1 MQPLLA
7 RDGTLVVESVEALRG
22 SLPFLLRGLD
32 VDNGFEFLNDVLLR
46 YCATHGI
53 ELTRSRPYH
62 KNDQAW
68 IEQKNGAVVR
78 RLVGYRR
85 LEGLAAFEALS
96 QLYAAARLF
105 TNFFQ
110 PSFKLKEKVRT
121 GARVVKRYHA
131 PQTPC
136 SRLLGSNTIH
146 DTIKSQLQHLSKT
159 LDPLQL
165 LDQIRT
171 MQQRLAI
178 IAAGGE
184 PPTPA
189 HKDDDLTHFLAS
201 LSTAWHEGEVRPTHR
216 EEPKASRHWRTRKDP
231 FEGVWPTIVGWLE
244 TSPDQ
249 SAKGLLEQL
258 QREHPG
264 TYPDGHLRA
273 LQRRVKEWR
282 RQMALHLVF
291 GQSSTDV
298 TFPVY
303 DHEEKISSEVGQPL
317 GNIPDEAAE

>member
-1 MQPLLA
+1 MTQHTKIVTP
-7 RDGTLVVESVEALRG
+7 S
-22 SLPFLLRGLD
+22 
-32 VDNGFEFLNDVLLR
+32 
-46 YCATHGI
+46 
-53 ELTRSRPYH
+53 
-62 KNDQAW
+62 
-68 IEQKNGAVVR
+68 R

-96 QLYAAARLF
+96 QFYAAARLF
-105 TNFFQ
+105 INFFQ

-136 SRLLGSNTIH
+136 SRLLGSEAIP
-146 DTIKSQLQHLSKT
+146 DAIKTRLQHMAET

-178 IAAGGE
+178 IAAGGNRQ
-184 PPTPA
+184 PSA
-189 HKDDDLTHFLAS
+189 RQGSDLTRFLAS
-201 LSTAWHEGEVRPTHR
+201 LSTAWHEGEVRSTHR
-216 EEPKASRHWRTRKDP
+216 TTPKASRYWRTRKDP
-231 FEGVWPTIVGWLE
+231 FESVWPTIMGWLANA
-244 TSPDQ
+244 PDQ
-249 SAKGLLEQL
+249 SATGLLDRL

-264 TYPDGHLRA
+264 VYTDGHLRS

-291 GQSSTDV
+291 GQGSNDCP
-298 TFPVY
+298 FPTWN
-303 DHEEKISSEVGQPL
+303 HEKQISDAMKQPL